1 MKFFVTILISLFLMS
16 NVFAQKEKDSLN
28 SVWTNNKLPDTSRL
42 KAINNLIKD
51 YYLFRKTDSALVLG
65 KQMLD
70 LAQKNKHIKFEI
82 EAQTLIGKVYFE
94 LEEFS
99 QGEVIYTKGLELA
112 KTIKDSILFCKK
124 LDGLADIYYDN
135 NEYVKAFKTYQ
146 KCRIVSKKIGDGA
159 TEGWSVDRIGLIYKD
174 LGDYEES
181 EKYLLEHL
189 RLSTKYGIKHSISGA
204 NGNLGGLYFKMGNV
218 EKSLKHWKE
227 GIKLAKELELP
238 KYASIGT
245 NNLIK
250 IYISVGQYDEAI
262 KYLEELKEVA
272 KIHDVSWYKSAIL
285 RYQCQIDYGLG
296 NYNKALK
303 ECNDCL
309 KIYDAKG
316 WSHSSEL
323 IETLYLINKKLNRH
337 KVALEYI
344 EEYQEL
350 MDDEKEIKARTE
362 IQNIVF
368 NNQLVTDSIA
378 QAQEKKLLNASFQES
393 LRKKNRT
400 KNLFLALGLLVLL
413 IAIAYYVI
421 SKKINAAER
430 KRLKEVNQLK
440 NALFTNITH
449 EFRTPLTVIK
459 GMTDTIKSNVQNNKL
474 ETVEKSL
481 EMIERNSDS
490 LLHLVNEMLDL
501 SKIESGNMELQM
513 LQSDVIPFL
522 KYVGESFSSFAEEN
536 KITLT
541 IYSEIESLLM
551 DFDGNKLTSVM
562 SNLLSN
568 AVKFTP
574 EKGKIIVHI
583 NEITQ
588 KEVSYLYIKIK
599 DNGIGISKEELPN
612 IFNRFYQTDA
622 STIRK
627 QEGTGIGLAL
637 TKELVQLMHGTI
649 EANST
654 LNIGSEFSVK
664 IPITRKATLISKVQ
678 SENIPT
684 FPIINSATK
693 QTIQN
698 KEINPELPLVL
709 IIEDNMDVAHYL
721 KTCLAGKY
729 ETIHAVNGI
738 EGIEMA
744 LEKIPDIIICDVMMP
759 GKDGF
764 EVCATLKKD
773 ERSDHIP
780 IIILTAKVTKEDRLT
795 GLSHGADA
803 YLAKPF
809 NKAELFTRLD
819 QLVSL
824 RKKLILKIQNDGFN
838 TILKK
843 QTKNPK
849 LQFIQ
854 KVIKLIQE
862 DISNSNFGSEELA
875 KKLVIS
881 ESQLYR
887 KIKAITE
894 KSTAIFIRTIRL
906 QFAKELLTSSNK
918 TVSEV
923 AYEVGFN
930 DPSWFSRA
938 FKEEFGFSPSAT
950 STSTTSK

>member
-1 MKFFVTILISLFLMS
+1 MKTLITTLLTLFFISVS
-16 NVFAQKEKDSLN
+16 FAQKEKDSLLNNWHNIKLEDSIRFN
-28 SVWTNNKLPDTSRL
+28 SMID
-42 KAINNLIKD
+42 LIETH
-51 YYLFRKTDSALVLG
+51 YLLTKTDSALILG
-65 KQMLD
+65 KRMLD
-70 LAQKNKHIKFEI
+70 LAQKKKHLNYEI
-82 EAQTLIGKVYFE
+82 EANTLIGKVYFE

-99 QGEVIYTKGLELA
+99 QGEESYTKGLELA
-112 KTIKDSILFCKK
+112 KTINDSILYSKK

-135 NEYVKAFKTYQ
+135 DDYTNAYKTYE
-146 KCRIVSKKIGDGA
+146 KCRIVSKKIGDGFL
-159 TEGWSVDRIGLIYKD
+159 EGWSVDRIGIIYKD
-174 LGDYEES
+174 LGDYKES

-189 RLSTKYGIKHSISGA
+189 RLSTKYGIKPSISGA
-204 NGNLGGLYFKMGNV
+204 NGNLGGLYFKMG
-218 EKSLKHWKE
+218 EKQKSLKHWKE

-245 NNLIK
+245 NNLIR
-250 IYISVGQYDEAI
+250 IYISEGQYDEAI
-262 KYLEELKEVA
+262 KYLEELKAVA
-272 KIHDVSWYKSAIL
+272 KIHDVSWYETTISQ
-285 RYQCQIDYGLG
+285 YQCQIDFGLG

-309 KIYDAKG
+309 KKYDAKG
-316 WSHSSEL
+316 FSYGSDL

-337 KVALEYI
+337 KVALEYF

-350 MDDEKEIKARTE
+350 IDDEKEIKARTE

-368 NNQLVTDSIA
+368 NNQIVADSIA
-378 QAQEKKLLNASFQES
+378 QAQEKELLNATYQEG
-393 LRKKNRT
+393 LRKKNREM
-400 KNLFLALGLLVLL
+400 KLFLVIGLLVLL
-413 IAIAYYVI
+413 SAIAYFVI
-421 SKKINAAER
+421 SRKLAASER

-459 GMTDTIKSNVQNNKL
+459 GMTDTIKSNFNNNKTDDI
-474 ETVEKSL
+474 ENSL

-501 SKIESGNMELQM
+501 SKIESGNMKLQ
-513 LQSDVIPFL
+513 LVQSDVIPFL
-522 KYVGESFSSFAEEN
+522 KYLSESFSSFAEEN
-536 KITLT
+536 KINLT
-541 IYSEIESLLM
+541 VYAEIDKLVM
-551 DFDGNKLTSVM
+551 DFDGNKLTSVI

-568 AVKFTP
+568 AIKFTP
-574 EKGKIIVHI
+574 EYGKIIVHI
-583 NEITQ
+583 NEVTE
-588 KEVSYLYIKIK
+588 KDKPYLFIKIK
-599 DNGIGISKEELPN
+599 DNGIGISNEEIPN

-627 QEGTGIGLAL
+627 HEGTGIGLAL
-637 TKELVQLMHGTI
+637 TKELVELMHGTI
-649 EANST
+649 EANSI
-654 LNIGSEFSVK
+654 LNKGSEFSVR
-664 IPITRKATLISKVQ
+664 IPITRNAPANSKV
-678 SENIPT
+678 EIKTIPIAPKT
-684 FPIINSATK
+684 TTPLKHIEKTLEINS
-693 QTIQN
+693 
-698 KEINPELPLVL
+698 ELPLVL

-721 KTCLAGKY
+721 KTCLANTY

-764 EVCATLKKD
+764 EVCETLKSD

-780 IIILTAKVTKEDRLT
+780 IIILTAKVAQEDRLT

-824 RKKLILKIQNDGFN
+824 RKKLVNKIQDDGFN

-843 QTKNPK
+843 NTKNPK
-849 LQFIQ
+849 LQFLQKIQ
-854 KVIKLIQE
+854 KIIQE
-862 DISNSNFGSEELA
+862 DISNSNFGSSDLA
-875 KKLVIS
+875 KKLLIS

-887 KIKAITE
+887 KIKAITG
-894 KSTAIFIRTIRL
+894 KSTAVFIRSVRL
-906 QFAKELLTSSNK
+906 QFAKELLATTDK

-923 AYEVGFN
+923 AYKVGFN
-930 DPSWFSRA
+930 NPSWFSRA
-938 FKEEFGFSPSAT
+938 FKEEFGCSPSAA
-950 STSTTSK
+950 SK